1 MVGIADKSS
10 LAGRDTIDNI
20 LHPKRN
26 VSTQKDIVKSAKL
39 SQDQADKLKE
49 IQLMLGG
56 TESDAIR
63 WAIEAAWKE
72 HGARISEIAEAKR
85 KLGTITL

>member
-1 MVGIADKSS
+1 MG
-10 LAGRDTIDNI
+10 
-20 LHPKRN
+20 
-26 VSTQKDIVKSAKL
+26 DI
-39 SQDQADKLKE
+39 LKE

-72 HGARISEIAEAKR
+72 HGSRIQEIAEAKQ
-85 KLGTITL
+85 KLGTISL